1 MDNLEKYS
9 SKAVPKFMHT
19 SSYDQVPFSNDYGS
33 TQDFPAFG
41 TDDFANNPEPR
52 CPVIL
57 LLDTS
62 GSMRGTPI
70 QELNAGVEL
79 FRDELL
85 ADALASKR
93 VEVAIVGFGP
103 VQVIQDFVTADYFNP
118 PKLRAE
124 ADTPLGAAIETALDL
139 LQSRKDT
146 YKANGI
152 AYYRPWVFLITDGG
166 PTDHWQ
172 TAARRVKE
180 GESKKSFA
188 FFSIGVEGARIDILA
203 QISTRTP
210 LKLKELR
217 FRDLFQW
224 LSSSLKSVSRSTPGD
239 EVPLLNPATPDG
251 WASV

>member
-1 MDNLEKYS
+1 MYGS
-9 SKAVPKFMHT
+9 SP
-19 SSYDQVPFSNDYGS
+19 SQIPFSDEYANS
-33 TQDFPAFG
+33 QELPAFG
-41 TDDFANNPEPR
+41 TDDFADNPAPR
-52 CPVIL
+52 CPVVL

-70 QELNAGVEL
+70 RELNAGVQL

-85 ADALASKR
+85 SDALASKQ

-118 PKLRAE
+118 PELRAE
-124 ADTPLGAAIETALDL
+124 ADTPMGSAIETALDL

-166 PTDHWQ
+166 PTDYWQ
-172 TAARRVKE
+172 TAAHRVKD
-180 GESKKSFA
+180 GEAKKSFA
-188 FFSIGVEGARIDILA
+188 FFCIGVEDARIDILS
-203 QISTRTP
+203 QISTRKP
-210 LKLKELR
+210 LQLKELR
-217 FRDLFQW
+217 FRDLFLW

-239 EVPLLNPATPDG
+239 EVPLQNPTTPDG

>member
-1 MDNLEKYS
+1 MYS
-9 SKAVPKFMHT
+9 S
-19 SSYDQVPFSNDYGS
+19 SSLPGQIPFSSESANS
-33 TQDFPAFG
+33 QDLPAFG
-41 TDDFANNPEPR
+41 TDSFAENPEPR

-85 ADALASKR
+85 ADTLASKR

-103 VQVIQDFVTADYFNP
+103 VQVIQEFVTADYFNP
-118 PKLRAE
+118 PELRAE
-124 ADTPLGAAIETALDL
+124 ADTPMGSAVETALDL

-166 PTDHWQ
+166 PTDYWQ
-172 TAARRVKE
+172 TAARKVQE
-180 GESKKSFA
+180 GEGKKSFA
-188 FFSIGVEGARIDILA
+188 FFCIGVEDARIDILA
-203 QISTRTP
+203 QISSRKP

-239 EVPLLNPATPDG
+239 EVPLQNPTTPDG

>member
-1 MDNLEKYS
+1 MYGS
-9 SKAVPKFMHT
+9 SP
-19 SSYDQVPFSNDYGS
+19 SQIPFSDEYANS
-33 TQDFPAFG
+33 QELPAFG
-41 TDDFANNPEPR
+41 TDDFADNPEPR
-52 CPVIL
+52 CPVVL

-70 QELNAGVEL
+70 RELNAGVQL

-85 ADALASKR
+85 SDALASKR

-118 PKLRAE
+118 PELRAE
-124 ADTPLGAAIETALDL
+124 ADTPMGSAIETALDL

-166 PTDHWQ
+166 PTDYWQ
-172 TAARRVKE
+172 TAAHRVKD
-180 GESKKSFA
+180 GEAKKSFA
-188 FFSIGVEGARIDILA
+188 FFCIGVEDARIDILS
-203 QISTRTP
+203 QISTRKP
-210 LKLKELR
+210 LQLKELR
-217 FRDLFQW
+217 FRDLFLW

-239 EVPLLNPATPDG
+239 EVPLQNPTTPDG

>member
-1 MDNLEKYS
+1 MYGS
-9 SKAVPKFMHT
+9 SP
-19 SSYDQVPFSNDYGS
+19 SQIPFSDEYANS
-33 TQDFPAFG
+33 QELPAFG
-41 TDDFANNPEPR
+41 TDDFADNPEPR
-52 CPVIL
+52 CPVVL

-70 QELNAGVEL
+70 RELNAGVQL

-85 ADALASKR
+85 SDALASKQ

-118 PKLRAE
+118 PELRAE
-124 ADTPLGAAIETALDL
+124 ADTPMGSAIETALDL

-166 PTDHWQ
+166 PTDYWQ
-172 TAARRVKE
+172 TAAHRVKD
-180 GESKKSFA
+180 GEAKKSFA
-188 FFSIGVEGARIDILA
+188 FFCIGVEDARIDILS
-203 QISTRTP
+203 QISTRKP
-210 LKLKELR
+210 LQLKELR
-217 FRDLFQW
+217 FRDLFLW

-239 EVPLLNPATPDG
+239 EVPLQNPTTPDG

>member
-1 MDNLEKYS
+1 MYGS
-9 SKAVPKFMHT
+9 SSLT
-19 SSYDQVPFSNDYGS
+19 GQIPFSNEYANP
-33 TQDFPAFG
+33 QNLPAFG
-41 TDDFANNPEPR
+41 TDDFAINPEPR

-70 QELNAGVEL
+70 RELTAGVKL

-85 ADALASKR
+85 ADNLASKR
-93 VEVAIVGFGP
+93 VEVAIIGFGP

-118 PKLRAE
+118 PELRSE
-124 ADTPLGAAIETALDL
+124 ADTPMGTAIETALDL

-152 AYYRPWVFLITDGG
+152 AYFRPWIFLITDGG

-172 TAARRVKE
+172 TAARRVQE
-180 GESKKSFA
+180 GEEKKSFA
-188 FFSIGVEGARIDILA
+188 FFCIGVEDARIDILA
-203 QISTRTP
+203 QISKRKP

-239 EVPLLNPATPDG
+239 EVPLQNPAIPDG

>member
-1 MDNLEKYS
+1 MYGS
-9 SKAVPKFMHT
+9 PPG
-19 SSYDQVPFSNDYGS
+19 QVPFADANSNALDL
-33 TQDFPAFG
+33 PAFG
-41 TDDFANNPEPR
+41 TDNFADNPEPR

-62 GSMRGTPI
+62 GSMRGTAI

-85 ADALASKR
+85 ADALATKR

-103 VQVIQDFVTADYFNP
+103 VQVIQDFVTVDYFNP
-118 PKLRAE
+118 PTLTAQ
-124 ADTPLGAAIETALDL
+124 ADTPMGAAIEKALDL

-166 PTDHWQ
+166 PTDYWQ
-172 TAARRVKE
+172 AAARRVKD
-180 GESKKSFA
+180 GETNKSFA
-188 FFSIGVEGARIDILA
+188 FFCIGVEDARIDVLA
-203 QISTRTP
+203 QISTRQP

-239 EVPLLNPATPDG
+239 EVPLQNPTTPDG

>member
-1 MDNLEKYS
+1 M
-9 SKAVPKFMHT
+9 
-19 SSYDQVPFSNDYGS
+19 YGS
-33 TQDFPAFG
+33 PPGQIPFGDEYTNSQELPDFG
-41 TDDFANNPEPR
+41 TDNFADNPEPR

-93 VEVAIVGFGP
+93 VEIAIVGFGP
-103 VQVIQDFVTADYFNP
+103 VQVIQDFVTVDYFNP
-118 PKLRAE
+118 PTLKAE
-124 ADTPLGAAIETALDL
+124 ADTPMGAAIETALDL

-166 PTDHWQ
+166 PTDSWQ
-172 TAARRVKE
+172 TAARRVKD
-180 GESKKSFA
+180 GETSKAFA
-188 FFSIGVEGARIDILA
+188 FFSIGVENARIDVLA
-203 QISTRTP
+203 QISTRQP

-239 EVPLLNPATPDG
+239 EVPLQNPTTPNG

>member
-1 MDNLEKYS
+1 MYGS
-9 SKAVPKFMHT
+9 SP
-19 SSYDQVPFSNDYGS
+19 SQIPFSDEYANS
-33 TQDFPAFG
+33 QELPAFG
-41 TDDFANNPEPR
+41 TDDFADNPQPR
-52 CPVIL
+52 CPVVL

-70 QELNAGVEL
+70 RELNAGVQL

-85 ADALASKR
+85 SDALASKR

-118 PKLRAE
+118 PELRAE
-124 ADTPLGAAIETALDL
+124 ADTPMGSAIETALDL

-166 PTDHWQ
+166 PTDYWQ
-172 TAARRVKE
+172 TAAHRVKD
-180 GESKKSFA
+180 GEAKKSFA
-188 FFSIGVEGARIDILA
+188 FFCIGVEDARIDILS
-203 QISTRTP
+203 QISTRKP
-210 LKLKELR
+210 LQLKELR
-217 FRDLFQW
+217 FRDLFLW

-239 EVPLLNPATPDG
+239 EVPLQNPTTPDG

>member
-1 MDNLEKYS
+1 MYGS
-9 SKAVPKFMHT
+9 SPG
-19 SSYDQVPFSNDYGS
+19 QIPFSDEYANS
-33 TQDFPAFG
+33 QELPAFG
-41 TDDFANNPEPR
+41 TDDFADNPEPR
-52 CPVIL
+52 CPVVL

-70 QELNAGVEL
+70 RELNAGVQL

-85 ADALASKR
+85 SDALASKR

-103 VQVIQDFVTADYFNP
+103 VQVIQDFVTADYFDP
-118 PKLRAE
+118 PELRAE
-124 ADTPLGAAIETALDL
+124 ADTPMGSAIETALDL

-166 PTDHWQ
+166 PTDYWQ
-172 TAARRVKE
+172 TAAHRVKD
-180 GESKKSFA
+180 GEAKKSFA
-188 FFSIGVEGARIDILA
+188 FFCIGVEDARIDILS
-203 QISTRTP
+203 QISTRKP
-210 LKLKELR
+210 LQLKELR
-217 FRDLFQW
+217 FRDLFLW

-239 EVPLLNPATPDG
+239 EVPLQNPTTPDG

>member
-1 MDNLEKYS
+1 MYS
-9 SKAVPKFMHT
+9 NPSG
-19 SSYDQVPFSNDYGS
+19 QLPFSDEYANS
-33 TQDFPAFG
+33 QDLPAFG
-41 TDDFANNPEPR
+41 TDDFASNPEPR

-70 QELNAGVEL
+70 QELNAGIEL
-79 FRDELL
+79 FKDELL
-85 ADALASKR
+85 ADPLASKR

-103 VQVIQDFVTADYFNP
+103 VKVIQDFVTADYFNSP
-118 PKLRAE
+118 QLRAE
-124 ADTPLGAAIETALDL
+124 ADTPMGSAIETALDL
-139 LQSRKDT
+139 LQSRKDI
-146 YKANGI
+146 YRANGI

-172 TAARRVKE
+172 TAARRVHE
-180 GESKKSFA
+180 GEKNKSFA
-188 FFSIGVEGARIDILA
+188 FFCIGIEGARVDILA
-203 QISTRTP
+203 QISTREP

-239 EVPLLNPATPDG
+239 EVPLQNPTTPDG

>member
-1 MDNLEKYS
+1 MYS
-9 SKAVPKFMHT
+9 N
-19 SSYDQVPFSNDYGS
+19 SSGQVPFSGEYINS
-33 TQDFPAFG
+33 QSLPAFG
-41 TDDFANNPEPR
+41 TDDFASNPEPR

-103 VQVIQDFVTADYFNP
+103 VQVVQDFVTADYFNP
-118 PKLRAE
+118 PVLRAE
-124 ADTPLGAAIETALDL
+124 ADTPMGSAIETALDL
-139 LQSRKDT
+139 LQSRKET

-166 PTDHWQ
+166 PTDFWK
-172 TAARRVKE
+172 TAAHRVQD
-180 GESKKSFA
+180 GEAKKSFA
-188 FFSIGVEGARIDILA
+188 FFCIGVEDARIDILA
-203 QISTRTP
+203 QISTREP

-239 EVPLLNPATPDG
+239 EVPLQNPTTPDG